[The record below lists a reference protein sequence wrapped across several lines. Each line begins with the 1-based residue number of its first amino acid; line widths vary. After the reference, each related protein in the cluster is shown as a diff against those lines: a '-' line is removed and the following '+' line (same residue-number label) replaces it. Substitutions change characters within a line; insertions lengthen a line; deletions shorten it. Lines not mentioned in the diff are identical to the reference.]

1 MVPLQCRTR
10 HKKSPH
16 SAIFGFLEG
25 KAPGAGMEGAAEH
38 ALTVTVAGIDHT
50 ARSRDKGASWFR
62 RPRRRPAAAFGR
74 KGAREENM
82 PPSLPSSSRPLGSEI
97 LIVQPSTWRACPSS
111 SLSAAFRC
119 SLHPRDAPTMPDL
132 SLGQNRHRQEEREG
146 NDRPRRLPARSKAS
160 RARRTSVAMPPRTC
174 GAAGCFRKDLR
185 MAANSGRMNDR
196 IISVSDS
203 HRRKPA
209 PKSVRP
215 KRCPVACLS
224 DWTGLCR
231 HHTPP

>member
-1 MVPLQCRTR
+1 MPDSPQKKSGLRHLRFSRRQGARSGDGRRRRARTDGDRGRDRSHCAVPGQRGVMVPAAETPARGGVR
-10 HKKSPH
+10 AK
-16 SAIFGFLEG
+16 G
-25 KAPGAGMEGAAEH
+25 GAGGEH
-38 ALTVTVAGIDHT
+38 AAFPAIVVPAPRLRDPHRATLHM
-50 ARSRDKGASWFR
+50 ARMPVFLPFR
-62 RPRRRPAAAFGR
+62 RIPLF
-74 KGAREENM
+74 
-82 PPSLPSSSRPLGSEI
+82 PSSARCTNDARPFSGAE
-97 LIVQPSTWRACPSS
+97 
-111 SLSAAFRC
+111 SAQAGG
-119 SLHPRDAPTMPDL
+119 T
-132 SLGQNRHRQEEREG
+132 EG